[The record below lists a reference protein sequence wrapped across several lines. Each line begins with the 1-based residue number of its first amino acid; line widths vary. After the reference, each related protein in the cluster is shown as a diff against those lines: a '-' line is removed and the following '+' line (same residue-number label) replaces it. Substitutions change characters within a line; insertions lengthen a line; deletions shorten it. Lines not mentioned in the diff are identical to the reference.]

1 MAKWTRFDS
10 RYREDLLFALVLVF
24 RPGFEDSCYAH
35 HLPLVKSGEDGQ
47 LIQLRRMPIR
57 GPVPTPKTTVAH
69 SFRLTFRRRRM
80 ASFLLLFI
88 SRA

>member
-10 RYREDLLFALVLVF
+10 RYREDLLFGLVLVF

-47 LIQLRRMPIR
+47 LIQLRRMTIK

-69 SFRLTFRRRRM
+69 SFRLTFRSIDR
-80 ASFLLLFI
+80 
-88 SRA
+88 